1 MTEGA
6 LSWRALRVRPYAT
19 YDSER
24 VYRTGVRACESGDQ
38 LTRDACVEE
47 LRRRRSA
54 KALELADRLRTHDV
68 GGALRRGSREAL
80 CEVARAAARTF
91 PRGGRGRHSVYVVLL
106 HGMPGS
112 PEWGFYVGMTGRTP
126 EARYREHLAGQRDGK
141 GFVRDYAVEL
151 LPDVYAHLNPMPCK
165 VAEAR
170 EYELAEALRAAGLFV
185 RGGH

>member
-1 MTEGA
+1 
-6 LSWRALRVRPYAT
+6 VRPYAT

-24 VYRTGVRACESGDQ
+24 VYQTGVRAWESGDR
-38 LTRDACVEE
+38 LTWGACVTE
-47 LRRRRSA
+47 LRARRSA
-54 KALELADRLRTHDV
+54 KALEFADRLRTHDV

-80 CEVARAAARTF
+80 CEVARVAALSL

-106 HGMPGS
+106 HAVPGS
-112 PEWGFYVGMTGRTP
+112 LEWGFYVGMTGRTP

-151 LPDVYAHLNPMPCK
+151 LPDVYGHLNPMPCK

-170 EYELAEALRAAGLFV
+170 EYELAEALRAVGLFV